1 MRTPPPQGGAP
12 VCAGLGAGVRVGPT
26 CLPPGR
32 TGAASSHSKERTMST
47 SATTPEFGG
56 VAVPAEAAEPRE
68 LGPWWIWLVVGV
80 AWIVAS
86 LVILQFDGASIT
98 TVGVIVGIMFVA
110 AGMQQ
115 LYLAFVA
122 DSLRW
127 LWAIFAAL
135 FLISGVICFV
145 NPKSTFAGLA
155 DILGFLFLTVGVW
168 WTVRAFIEK
177 AENPL
182 WWLGLIGGILMV
194 ITAFWTSGQFFIEKA
209 YMLLVFAGIWAMI
222 QGVTDIVRAFAVRSV
237 RDQL

>member
-1 MRTPPPQGGAP
+1 VCRT
-12 VCAGLGAGVRVGPT
+12 
-26 CLPPGR
+26 
-32 TGAASSHSKERTMST
+32 TGAAATHSEERTMST

-56 VAVPAEAAEPRE
+56 MAASAEARGLLA
-68 LGPWWIWLVVGV
+68 PWWVWLVTGV
-80 AWIVAS
+80 AWIAAS

-98 TVGVIVGIMFVA
+98 TIGIIVGIMFVV

-135 FLISGVICFV
+135 FLISGGICFI
-145 NPKSTFAGLA
+145 NPKNTFAGMA

-168 WTVRAFIEK
+168 WMIRAFLEK
-177 AENPL
+177 AVNPL
-182 WWLGLIGGILMV
+182 WWMSLIGGTLMV
-194 ITAFWTSGQFFIEKA
+194 ILAFWTSGQFFIEKA
-209 YMLLVFAGIWAMI
+209 YVLLVFAGVWALM
-222 QGVTDIVRAFAVRSV
+222 QGVTDIFRAFALRSI